1 MAQAWP
7 STGIVAWPSISSPDW
22 GGVTP
27 LLITHNTSA
36 ASAGLEAST
45 VRPVLVRAECTLTG
59 LWGGAEGEKPGGS
72 LTCRSLRVLG
82 VALAL
87 RQ

>member
-22 GGVTP
+22 GGGTP

-36 ASAGLEAST
+36 ASAGLEANT
-45 VRPVLVRAECTLTG
+45 VRPVLVRAE
-59 LWGGAEGEKPGGS
+59 
-72 LTCRSLRVLG
+72 
-82 VALAL
+82 
-87 RQ
+87 